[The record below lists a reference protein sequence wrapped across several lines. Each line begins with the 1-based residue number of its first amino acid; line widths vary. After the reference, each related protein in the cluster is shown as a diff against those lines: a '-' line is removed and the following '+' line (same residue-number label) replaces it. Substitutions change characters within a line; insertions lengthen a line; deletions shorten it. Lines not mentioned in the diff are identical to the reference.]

1 MLQKVKN
8 IFKKPMTLITILGI
22 ACVPALYNIS
32 FLTSMWD
39 PYGRLDQLPV
49 AVVNQDQSA
58 SFQDKTLTIGDDM
71 VDNMKESKS
80 LDFHFV
86 SEKNAE
92 KGLEEGDY
100 YMVITL
106 PKDLSEKASSLLT
119 NQPEPITISYQ
130 TSKGHS
136 FVASKMGESAMEKLK
151 TSVSET
157 ITETYTTAVFDSMG
171 EIQIGMVE
179 AADVSQQLTNGA
191 SQLESGSQTLSNGLT
206 TLTTSGQALVT
217 GANQLATG
225 VVSYT
230 DGVNQAATGS
240 QILSSGLT
248 TYTNGV
254 ASLASGAEQL
264 NANSSQLIAG
274 VGQLQSGASQVEQ
287 LVTGANQL
295 QAGLEQLAS
304 STSLS
309 AEQSSQ
315 IQALLTGLPQLQVAI
330 NQLNDSLSSIGGLAV
345 DNSTLSSLLT
355 EMGAQA
361 QGLLTAAQ
369 ADKTASIEA
378 LQTTATY
385 QNLPA
390 DQQAELVGALQNS
403 PSATATVAQTIL
415 DQLSQL
421 SQTLSS
427 LQSLSGMATQISQLQ
442 SAVGQINTAANQAL
456 PGATTAIE
464 NLSSGLNQVNTAL
477 NQQVLPGT
485 QTLTSGVSQLQMQLS
500 GGASQLMSGVTAY
513 TAGVAQLAA
522 GGAQLAAGG
531 VQLVANNSSVQS
543 GGGQLTSGLA
553 TLASNSS
560 QLVSGSGQLALGSQ
574 QLIAGADQLA
584 SGGKTL
590 TNSISSLRTGSETLT
605 NSLSSAS
612 QQLSVVSVEDKNAQ
626 AVSQPVT
633 LEHSDQ
639 DDVKT
644 NGVGMAPYM
653 VLMVA
658 ALSANVIFVKHIDN
672 RSYKNRWD
680 WAKGKLLLNG
690 IIASLA
696 AVILYGVL
704 RLIGIEP
711 AHPMATLGLILLA
724 SWTFM
729 ALVTALVGW
738 NNRFGSFASLII
750 LLLQLG
756 SSAGTYPN
764 ELSPRFFQV
773 IQPYLPMTYSVSGL
787 RQTISMVGN
796 SSHQVW
802 ILSLFLVGFMGLGL
816 LIYNQK
822 DE

>member
-1 MLQKVKN
+1 MSEKVKN
-8 IFKKPMTLITILGI
+8 FFTRPMTLITIIGI

-58 SFQDKTLTIGDDM
+58 TFQDKTLTIGDDM
-71 VDNMKESKS
+71 VDDMKESKS

-86 SEKNAE
+86 SEKDAE

-106 PKDLSEKASSLLT
+106 PEDLSEKASSLLT
-119 NQPEPITISYQ
+119 DQPEHLTISYQ

-136 FVASKMGESAMEKLK
+136 FVASKMSESAMEKLK
-151 TSVSET
+151 ESVSER
-157 ITETYTTAVFDSMG
+157 ITETYTSAVFDSMG
-171 EIQIGMVE
+171 EIQSGMVE
-179 AADVSQQLTNGA
+179 AADGSQQLTDGA
-191 SQLESGSQTLSNGLT
+191 SQLETGSQTLSSGLS
-206 TLTTSGQALVT
+206 TLSSSGQSLVT

-230 DGVNQAATGS
+230 DGVNQAASGS
-240 QILSSGLT
+240 QTLSSGLT

-254 ASLASGAEQL
+254 ASLASGAEQI

-315 IQALLTGLPQLQVAI
+315 IQALLTGLPQLQAAI
-330 NQLNDSLSSIGGLAV
+330 NQLNDRLSSIGGVAV
-345 DNSTLSSLLT
+345 NTTTLSSLLT

-369 ADKTASIEA
+369 ADKTASIAA
-378 LQTTATY
+378 LQATATY
-385 QNLPA
+385 QNLTA

-403 PSATATVAQTIL
+403 PSTTVAAAQTIL
-415 DQLSQL
+415 GQLSQL
-421 SQTLSS
+421 SQA
-427 LQSLSGMATQISQLQ
+427 LSGLRTQLGQLQ
-442 SAVGQINTAANQAL
+442 SAVGQINTAVNQAL

-464 NLSSGLNQVNTAL
+464 NLSSGLSQVNTAL

-485 QTLTSGVSQLQMQLS
+485 QALTSGVSQLQTQLS
-500 GGASQLMSGVTAY
+500 SGASQLMSGVTAY
-513 TAGVAQLAA
+513 TAGVAQLAE
-522 GGAQLAAGG
+522 GGA
-531 VQLVANNSSVQS
+531 QLVANNSSIQS
-543 GGGQLTSGLA
+543 GGSQLTSGLA
-553 TLASNSS
+553 TLAANSS
-560 QLVSGSGQLALGSQ
+560 QLVSGSGQLASGSQ

-584 SGGKTL
+584 SGGQTL
-590 TNSISSLRTGSETLT
+590 TSGISTLLVGSETLT

-612 QQLSVVSVEDKNAQ
+612 QQLSVISVEDKNAQ

-653 VLMVA
+653 VSVALMVA

-690 IIASLA
+690 AIASLA
-696 AVILYGVL
+696 ALILYGVL
-704 RLIGIEP
+704 LLIGVDP

-756 SSAGTYPN
+756 SSAGTYPI

-802 ILSLFLVGFMGLGL
+802 MLSLFLVGFMGLGL
-816 LIYNQK
+816 LIYNQNN
-822 DE
+822 E

>member
-8 IFKKPMTLITILGI
+8 IFKKPMTLITILGV

-71 VDNMKESKS
+71 VDNMKESQS

-86 SEKNAE
+86 SEKDAE

-106 PKDLSEKASSLLT
+106 PEDLSEKASSLLT
-119 NQPEPITISYQ
+119 NQPEPLTISYQ

-157 ITETYTTAVFDSMG
+157 ITKTYATAVFDSMR
-171 EIQIGMVE
+171 EIQTGMVE
-179 AADVSQQLTNGA
+179 AADGSQQLTNGA

-230 DGVNQAATGS
+230 DGVNQAAIGS
-240 QILSSGLT
+240 QTLSSGLT

-274 VGQLQSGASQVEQ
+274 VGQLQSGANQVEQ

-315 IQALLTGLPQLQVAI
+315 IQALLTGLPQLQAAI
-330 NQLNDSLSSIGGLAV
+330 SQLNDSLSSIGGLAV
-345 DNSTLSSLLT
+345 DTSTLSSLLT

-385 QNLPA
+385 QNLTA

-403 PSATATVAQTIL
+403 PSTTATAAQAIL
-415 DQLSQL
+415 GQLSQL
-421 SQTLSS
+421 SQALSS
-427 LQSLSGMATQISQLQ
+427 LQSLSGMATQMNQLQ

-456 PGATTAIE
+456 PGAATAIE

-485 QTLTSGVSQLQMQLS
+485 QTLTSGVSQLQRQLS
-500 GGASQLMSGVTAY
+500 SGASQLMSGVTAY
-513 TAGVAQLAA
+513 TAGVAQLAE
-522 GGAQLAAGG
+522 GGA
-531 VQLVANNSSVQS
+531 QLVANNSSIQS
-543 GGGQLTSGLA
+543 GGSQLTSGLA
-553 TLASNSS
+553 TLSSNSS
-560 QLVSGSGQLALGSQ
+560 QLVSGSGQLASGSQ

-584 SGGKTL
+584 SGGQTL
-590 TNSISSLRTGSETLT
+590 TSGISSLRTGSETLT

-612 QQLSVVSVEDKNAQ
+612 QQLSVISVEDKNAQ

-653 VLMVA
+653 VSVALMVA

-690 IIASLA
+690 TIASLA

-704 RLIGIEP
+704 RLIGIDP

-738 NNRFGSFASLII
+738 NNRFGSFASLIL

-756 SSAGTYPN
+756 SSAGTYPI

-802 ILSLFLVGFMGLGL
+802 MLSLFLVGFMGLGL
-816 LIYNQK
+816 MMYRPTE
-822 DE
+822 D

>member
-8 IFKKPMTLITILGI
+8 IFKKPMTLVTIIGI

-86 SEKNAE
+86 SEKDAE

-106 PKDLSEKASSLLT
+106 PEDLSEKASSLLT
-119 NQPEPITISYQ
+119 NQPEPLTISYQ

-157 ITETYTTAVFDSMG
+157 ITKTYTTAVFDSMR
-171 EIQIGMVE
+171 EIQTGMVE
-179 AADVSQQLTNGA
+179 AADGSQQLTDGA

-225 VVSYT
+225 LVSYT
-230 DGVNQAATGS
+230 DGVNQAAIGS
-240 QILSSGLT
+240 QTLSSGLT

-315 IQALLTGLPQLQVAI
+315 IQALLTGLPQLQAAI

-345 DNSTLSSLLT
+345 DTSTLSSLLT

-378 LQTTATY
+378 LQATVTY

-390 DQQAELVGALQNS
+390 DQQAELIGALQNS
-403 PSATATVAQTIL
+403 PSTTATVAQTIL
-415 DQLSQL
+415 GQLLQLSQA
-421 SQTLSS
+421 LSS

-442 SAVGQINTAANQAL
+442 SAVVQINTAANQAL

-477 NQQVLPGT
+477 NQQILPGT
-485 QTLTSGVSQLQMQLS
+485 QTLTSGVSQLQTQLS
-500 GGASQLMSGVTAY
+500 NGASQLMSGVTAY
-513 TAGVAQLAA
+513 TAGVAQLAE
-522 GGAQLAAGG
+522 GGA
-531 VQLVANNSSVQS
+531 QLVANNSSIQS
-543 GGGQLTSGLA
+543 GGDQLTSGLA
-553 TLASNSS
+553 TLAANSS
-560 QLVSGSGQLALGSQ
+560 QLVSGSGQLASGSQ
-574 QLIAGADQLA
+574 QLISGAEQLA

-590 TNSISSLRTGSETLT
+590 TSGISSLRTGSETLT

-612 QQLSVVSVEDKNAQ
+612 QQLSVVSVEDKNAK

-653 VLMVA
+653 VSVALMVA

-690 IIASLA
+690 TIASLA
-696 AVILYGVL
+696 ALILYGVL
-704 RLIGIEP
+704 RLIGIDP

-756 SSAGTYPN
+756 SSAGTYPI

-816 LIYNQK
+816 MMYRPTE
-822 DE
+822 D

>member
-1 MLQKVKN
+1 MSEKVKN
-8 IFKKPMTLITILGI
+8 FFTRPMTLITIIGI
-22 ACVPALYNIS
+22 ACVPALYNVS

-58 SFQDKTLTIGDDM
+58 TFQDKTLTIGDDM

-86 SEKNAE
+86 SEKDAE
-92 KGLEEGDY
+92 SGLEEGDY

-106 PKDLSEKASSLLT
+106 PEDLSEKASSLLT
-119 NQPEPITISYQ
+119 DQPEHLTISYQ

-151 TSVSET
+151 ASVSET
-157 ITETYTTAVFDSMG
+157 ITETYTSAVFDSMG
-171 EIQIGMVE
+171 EIQSGMVE
-179 AADVSQQLTNGA
+179 AADGSQQLTDGA
-191 SQLESGSQTLSNGLT
+191 SQLETGSQTLSSGLS
-206 TLTTSGQALVT
+206 TLSSSGQSLVT

-230 DGVNQAATGS
+230 DGVNQAASGS
-240 QILSSGLT
+240 QTLSSGLT

-274 VGQLQSGASQVEQ
+274 VEQLQSGAGQVEQ

-330 NQLNDSLSSIGGLAV
+330 NQLNDSLSSIGGVAV
-345 DNSTLSSLLT
+345 NTTTLSSLLT

-369 ADKTASIEA
+369 ADKTASIAA
-378 LQTTATY
+378 LQATATY
-385 QNLPA
+385 QSLTA

-403 PSATATVAQTIL
+403 PSTTVAAAQTIL
-415 DQLSQL
+415 GQLSQL
-421 SQTLSS
+421 SQALSS
-427 LQSLSGMATQISQLQ
+427 LGTQLGQLQ

-456 PGATTAIE
+456 PGATTAIK
-464 NLSSGLNQVNTAL
+464 NLSSGLSQVNTAL

-485 QTLTSGVSQLQMQLS
+485 QALTSGVSQLQTQLS
-500 GGASQLMSGVTAY
+500 SGASQLMLGVTAY
-513 TAGVAQLAA
+513 TAGVAQLAE
-522 GGAQLAAGG
+522 GGA
-531 VQLVANNSSVQS
+531 QLVANNSSIQS
-543 GGGQLTSGLA
+543 GGSQLTSGLA
-553 TLASNSS
+553 TLAANSS
-560 QLVSGSGQLALGSQ
+560 QLVSGSGQLASGSQ

-584 SGGKTL
+584 SGGQTL
-590 TNSISSLRTGSETLT
+590 TSGISTLLVGSETLT

-612 QQLSVVSVEDKNAQ
+612 QQLSVISVEDKNAQ

-653 VLMVA
+653 VSVALMVA
-658 ALSANVIFVKHIDN
+658 ALSTNVIFVKHIDN

-690 IIASLA
+690 AIASLA
-696 AVILYGVL
+696 ALILYGVL
-704 RLIGIEP
+704 LLIGVDP

-756 SSAGTYPN
+756 SSAGTYPI

-802 ILSLFLVGFMGLGL
+802 MLSLFLVGFMGMGL
-816 LIYNQK
+816 LIYNQNN
-822 DE
+822 E

>member
-1 MLQKVKN
+1 MSEKVKN
-8 IFKKPMTLITILGI
+8 FFTRPMTLITIIGI
-22 ACVPALYNIS
+22 ACVPALYNVS

-58 SFQDKTLTIGDDM
+58 TFQDKTLTIGDDM

-86 SEKNAE
+86 SEKDAE
-92 KGLEEGDY
+92 RGLEEGDY

-106 PKDLSEKASSLLT
+106 PEDLSEKASSLLT
-119 NQPEPITISYQ
+119 DQPEHLTISYQ

-151 TSVSET
+151 ASVSET
-157 ITETYTTAVFDSMG
+157 ITETYTSAVFDSMG
-171 EIQIGMVE
+171 EIQSGMVE
-179 AADVSQQLTNGA
+179 AADGSQQLTDGA
-191 SQLESGSQTLSNGLT
+191 SQLETGSQTLSSGLS
-206 TLTTSGQALVT
+206 TLSSSGQSLVT

-230 DGVNQAATGS
+230 DGVNQAASGS
-240 QILSSGLT
+240 QTLSSGLT

-254 ASLASGAEQL
+254 ASLASGAEQI

-315 IQALLTGLPQLQVAI
+315 IQALLTGLPQLQAAI
-330 NQLNDSLSSIGGLAV
+330 NQLNDSLSSIGGVAV
-345 DNSTLSSLLT
+345 DTTTLSSLLM

-369 ADKTASIEA
+369 ADKTASIAA
-378 LQTTATY
+378 LQATATY
-385 QNLPA
+385 QNLTA

-403 PSATATVAQTIL
+403 PSTTVAAAQTIL
-415 DQLSQL
+415 GQLSQL
-421 SQTLSS
+421 SQALSS
-427 LQSLSGMATQISQLQ
+427 LGTQLGQLQ

-456 PGATTAIE
+456 PGATTAIK
-464 NLSSGLNQVNTAL
+464 NLSSGLSQVNTAL

-485 QTLTSGVSQLQMQLS
+485 QALTSGVSQLQTQLS
-500 GGASQLMSGVTAY
+500 SGASQLMSGVTAY
-513 TAGVAQLAA
+513 TAGVAQLAE
-522 GGAQLAAGG
+522 GGA
-531 VQLVANNSSVQS
+531 QLVANNSSIQS
-543 GGGQLTSGLA
+543 GGSQLTSGLA
-553 TLASNSS
+553 TLAANSS
-560 QLVSGSGQLALGSQ
+560 QLVSGSGQLASGSQ

-584 SGGKTL
+584 SGGQTL
-590 TNSISSLRTGSETLT
+590 TSGISTLLVGSETLT

-612 QQLSVVSVEDKNAQ
+612 QQLSVISVEDKNAQ

-653 VLMVA
+653 VSVALMVA

-690 IIASLA
+690 TIASLA
-696 AVILYGVL
+696 ALILYGVL
-704 RLIGIEP
+704 RLIGIDP

-756 SSAGTYPN
+756 SSAGTYPI

-802 ILSLFLVGFMGLGL
+802 MLSLFLVGFMGLGL

>member
-1 MLQKVKN
+1 MSEKVKN
-8 IFKKPMTLITILGI
+8 FFSRPMTLITIIGI

-58 SFQDKTLTIGDDM
+58 TFQDKTLTIGDDM

-86 SEKNAE
+86 SEKDAE

-106 PKDLSEKASSLLT
+106 PEDLSEKASSLLT
-119 NQPEPITISYQ
+119 DQPEHLTISYQ

-136 FVASKMGESAMEKLK
+136 FVASKMSESAMEKLK
-151 TSVSET
+151 ASVSET
-157 ITETYTTAVFDSMG
+157 ITETYTSAVFDSMG
-171 EIQIGMVE
+171 EIQSGMVE
-179 AADVSQQLTNGA
+179 AADGSQQLTDGA
-191 SQLESGSQTLSNGLT
+191 SQLETGSQTLSSGLS
-206 TLTTSGQALVT
+206 TLSSSGQSLVT

-230 DGVNQAATGS
+230 DGVNQAASGS
-240 QILSSGLT
+240 QTLSSGLT

-254 ASLASGAEQL
+254 ASLASGAEQI

-274 VGQLQSGASQVEQ
+274 VGQLQSGATQVEQ

-315 IQALLTGLPQLQVAI
+315 IQALLTGLPQLQAAI
-330 NQLNDSLSSIGGLAV
+330 NQLNDSLSSIGGVAV
-345 DNSTLSSLLT
+345 DTTTLSSLLM
-355 EMGAQA
+355 EMRAQA

-369 ADKTASIEA
+369 ADKTASIAA
-378 LQTTATY
+378 LQATATY
-385 QNLPA
+385 QNLTA

-403 PSATATVAQTIL
+403 PSTTVAAAQTIL
-415 DQLSQL
+415 GQLSQL
-421 SQTLSS
+421 SQALSS
-427 LQSLSGMATQISQLQ
+427 LGTQLGQLQ
-442 SAVGQINTAANQAL
+442 SAVGKINTAANQAL

-464 NLSSGLNQVNTAL
+464 NLSSGLSQVNTAL

-485 QTLTSGVSQLQMQLS
+485 QALTTGVSQLQTQLS
-500 GGASQLMSGVTAY
+500 SGASQLMSGVTAY
-513 TAGVAQLAA
+513 TAGVAQLAE
-522 GGAQLAAGG
+522 GGA
-531 VQLVANNSSVQS
+531 QLVANNSSIQS
-543 GGGQLTSGLA
+543 GGSQLTSGLA
-553 TLASNSS
+553 TLAANSS
-560 QLVSGSGQLALGSQ
+560 QLVSGSGQLASGSQ

-584 SGGKTL
+584 SGGQTL
-590 TNSISSLRTGSETLT
+590 TSGISTLLVGSETLT

-612 QQLSVVSVEDKNAQ
+612 QQLSVISVEEKNAQ

-653 VLMVA
+653 VSVALMVA

-690 IIASLA
+690 AIASLA
-696 AVILYGVL
+696 ALILYGVL
-704 RLIGIEP
+704 LLIGVDP

-738 NNRFGSFASLII
+738 NNRFGSFASLIL

-756 SSAGTYPN
+756 SSAGTYPI
-764 ELSPRFFQV
+764 ELSPQFFKV

-802 ILSLFLVGFMGLGL
+802 MLSLFLAGFMGLGL
-816 LIYNQK
+816 LIYNQNN
-822 DE
+822 E

>member
-8 IFKKPMTLITILGI
+8 IFKKPMTLVTIIGV

-86 SEKNAE
+86 SEKDAE
-92 KGLEEGDY
+92 KGLEEGNY

-106 PKDLSEKASSLLT
+106 PEDLSEKASSLLT
-119 NQPEPITISYQ
+119 NQPEPLTISYQ

-157 ITETYTTAVFDSMG
+157 ITKTYTTAVFDSMR
-171 EIQIGMVE
+171 EIQNGMVE
-179 AADVSQQLTNGA
+179 AADGSQQLTNGA

-230 DGVNQAATGS
+230 DGVNQAAIGS
-240 QILSSGLT
+240 QTLSSGLT

-315 IQALLTGLPQLQVAI
+315 IQALLTGLPQLQAAI
-330 NQLNDSLSSIGGLAV
+330 NQLNASLSSIGGLAV
-345 DNSTLSSLLT
+345 DTSSLSNLLT

-378 LQTTATY
+378 LQATATY
-385 QNLPA
+385 QNLTA
-390 DQQAELVGALQNS
+390 DQKAELVGALQNS
-403 PSATATVAQTIL
+403 PSTTVTAAQTIL
-415 DQLSQL
+415 GQLSQL
-421 SQTLSS
+421 SQALSS
-427 LQSLSGMATQISQLQ
+427 LQSLSGMATQMSQLQ

-464 NLSSGLNQVNTAL
+464 NLSSGLSQVNTAL

-485 QTLTSGVSQLQMQLS
+485 QALTSGVSQLQTQLS
-500 GGASQLMSGVTAY
+500 NGANQLMSGVTAY
-513 TAGVAQLAA
+513 TAGVAQLAE
-522 GGAQLAAGG
+522 GGA
-531 VQLVANNSSVQS
+531 QLVANNSSIQS

-553 TLASNSS
+553 TLASNSN
-560 QLVSGSGQLALGSQ
+560 QLVSGSGQLASGSQ
-574 QLIAGADQLA
+574 QLVAGADQLA
-584 SGGKTL
+584 NGGQTL
-590 TNSISSLRTGSETLT
+590 TSGISSLRTGSETLT

-653 VLMVA
+653 VSVALMVA

-672 RSYKNRWD
+672 RSYKKRWD

-690 IIASLA
+690 VIASLA

-704 RLIGIEP
+704 RLIGINP

-738 NNRFGSFASLII
+738 NNRFGSFASLIL

-756 SSAGTYPN
+756 SSAGTYPI

-816 LIYNQK
+816 LIYNQNN
-822 DE
+822 E

>member
-1 MLQKVKN
+1 MSEKVKN
-8 IFKKPMTLITILGI
+8 FFTRPMTLITIIGI

-58 SFQDKTLTIGDDM
+58 TFQDKTLTIGDDM

-86 SEKNAE
+86 SEKDAE

-106 PKDLSEKASSLLT
+106 PEDLSEKASSLLT
-119 NQPEPITISYQ
+119 DQPEHLTISYQ

-136 FVASKMGESAMEKLK
+136 FVASKMSESAMEKLK
-151 TSVSET
+151 ASVSER
-157 ITETYTTAVFDSMG
+157 ITETYTSAVFDSMG
-171 EIQIGMVE
+171 EIQSGMVE
-179 AADVSQQLTNGA
+179 AADGSQQLTDGV
-191 SQLESGSQTLSNGLT
+191 SQLETGSQTLSSGLS
-206 TLTTSGQALVT
+206 TLSSSGKSLVT

-230 DGVNQAATGS
+230 DGVNQAASGS
-240 QILSSGLT
+240 QTLSSGLT

-254 ASLASGAEQL
+254 ASLASGAEQI

-315 IQALLTGLPQLQVAI
+315 IHALLTGLPQLQAAI
-330 NQLNDSLSSIGGLAV
+330 NQLNDRLSSIGGVAV
-345 DNSTLSSLLT
+345 DTSTFTLSSLMT

-378 LQTTATY
+378 LQATATY
-385 QNLPA
+385 QNLTA

-403 PSATATVAQTIL
+403 PSTTVAAAQTIL
-415 DQLSQL
+415 GQLSQL

-427 LQSLSGMATQISQLQ
+427 LQSLSGLGTQLGQLQ
-442 SAVGQINTAANQAL
+442 SDVGQINTAANQAL

-464 NLSSGLNQVNTAL
+464 NLSRVNTAL
-477 NQQVLPGT
+477 NQQVLPRT
-485 QTLTSGVSQLQMQLS
+485 QALTSGVSQLQTQLS
-500 GGASQLMSGVTAY
+500 SGASQLMSGVTAY
-513 TAGVAQLAA
+513 TAGVAQLAE
-522 GGAQLAAGG
+522 GGA
-531 VQLVANNSSVQS
+531 QLVANNSSIQS
-543 GGGQLTSGLA
+543 GGSQLTSGLA
-553 TLASNSS
+553 TLAANSS
-560 QLVSGSGQLALGSQ
+560 QLVSGSGQLASGSQ

-584 SGGKTL
+584 SGGQTL
-590 TNSISSLRTGSETLT
+590 TSGISTLLVGSETLT

-612 QQLSVVSVEDKNAQ
+612 QQLSVISVEDENAQ

-653 VLMVA
+653 VSVALMVA

-690 IIASLA
+690 AIASLA
-696 AVILYGVL
+696 ALILYGVL
-704 RLIGIEP
+704 LLIGVDP

-738 NNRFGSFASLII
+738 NNRFGSFASLIL

-756 SSAGTYPN
+756 SSAGTYPI
-764 ELSPRFFQV
+764 ELSPQFFKV

-802 ILSLFLVGFMGLGL
+802 MLSLFLAGFMGLGL
-816 LIYNQK
+816 LIYNQNN
-822 DE
+822 E

>member
-8 IFKKPMTLITILGI
+8 IFKKPMTLVTIIGI

-86 SEKNAE
+86 SEKDAE

-106 PKDLSEKASSLLT
+106 PEDLSEKASSLLT
-119 NQPEPITISYQ
+119 NQPEPLTISYQ

-157 ITETYTTAVFDSMG
+157 ITKTYTTAVFDSMR

-179 AADVSQQLTNGA
+179 AADGSQQLTNGA
-191 SQLESGSQTLSNGLT
+191 SQLETGSQTLSSGLS
-206 TLTTSGQALVT
+206 TLSSSGQSLVT

-225 VVSYT
+225 LVSYT

-240 QILSSGLT
+240 QTLSSGLT

-309 AEQSSQ
+309 SEQSSQ
-315 IQALLTGLPQLQVAI
+315 IQALLTGLPQLQAAI

-345 DNSTLSSLLT
+345 DTSTLSSLLT

-378 LQTTATY
+378 LQATATY
-385 QNLPA
+385 QNLTA

-403 PSATATVAQTIL
+403 PSTTMTAAQTIL
-415 DQLSQL
+415 GQLSQL
-421 SQTLSS
+421 SQALSG
-427 LQSLSGMATQISQLQ
+427 LQSLSGMAAQMSQLQ

-464 NLSSGLNQVNTAL
+464 NLSSGLSQVNIAL

-485 QTLTSGVSQLQMQLS
+485 QALTSGVSQLQTQLS
-500 GGASQLMSGVTAY
+500 SGASQLMSGVTAY
-513 TAGVAQLAA
+513 TAGVAQLAE
-522 GGAQLAAGG
+522 GGA
-531 VQLVANNSSVQS
+531 QLVANNSSIQS
-543 GGGQLTSGLA
+543 GGSQLTSGLA
-553 TLASNSS
+553 ILASNSS
-560 QLVSGSGQLALGSQ
+560 QLVSGSGQLASGSQ

-584 SGGKTL
+584 SGGQTL
-590 TNSISSLRTGSETLT
+590 TSGISSLRTGSETLT

-612 QQLSVVSVEDKNAQ
+612 QQLSVISVEDKNAQ

-653 VLMVA
+653 VSVALMVA

-690 IIASLA
+690 TIASLA

-704 RLIGIEP
+704 LLIGVEP

-738 NNRFGSFASLII
+738 NNRFGSFASLIL

-756 SSAGTYPN
+756 SSAGTYPI
-764 ELSPRFFQV
+764 ELSPRFFQI

-802 ILSLFLVGFMGLGL
+802 MLSLFLVGFMGLGL
-816 LIYNQK
+816 MMYRPTE
-822 DE
+822 D

>member
-8 IFKKPMTLITILGI
+8 IFKKPMTLVTIIGI

-49 AVVNQDQSA
+49 AVINQDQSA

-86 SEKNAE
+86 SEKDAE

-106 PKDLSEKASSLLT
+106 PEDLSEKASSLLT

-157 ITETYTTAVFDSMG
+157 ITKTYTTAVFDSMR
-171 EIQIGMVE
+171 EIQTGMVE
-179 AADVSQQLTNGA
+179 AADGSQQLTNGA

-230 DGVNQAATGS
+230 DGVNQAAIGS
-240 QILSSGLT
+240 QTLSSGLT

-254 ASLASGAEQL
+254 TSLASGAEQL

-274 VGQLQSGASQVEQ
+274 VGQLQTGASQVEQ

-315 IQALLTGLPQLQVAI
+315 IQALLTGLPQLQAAI
-330 NQLNDSLSSIGGLAV
+330 SQLNDSLSSIGGVAV
-345 DNSTLSSLLT
+345 DTSTLSSLLT

-369 ADKTASIEA
+369 ADKTASIAA
-378 LQTTATY
+378 LQATATY
-385 QNLPA
+385 QNLTA
-390 DQQAELVGALQNS
+390 AQQAELVGALQNS
-403 PSATATVAQTIL
+403 PSTTATAAQTIL
-415 DQLSQL
+415 GQLSQL
-421 SQTLSS
+421 SQALSS
-427 LQSLSGMATQISQLQ
+427 LQSLSGMATQMSQLQ

-464 NLSSGLNQVNTAL
+464 NLSSGLSQVNTAL

-485 QTLTSGVSQLQMQLS
+485 QALTSGVSQLQTQLS
-500 GGASQLMSGVTAY
+500 SGASQLMSGVTAY
-513 TAGVAQLAA
+513 TAGVAQLAT
-522 GGAQLAAGG
+522 GGA
-531 VQLVANNSSVQS
+531 QLVANNSSIQS

-560 QLVSGSGQLALGSQ
+560 QLVSGSGQLASGSQ

-584 SGGKTL
+584 SGGQTL
-590 TNSISSLRTGSETLT
+590 TSGISSLRTGSETLT
-605 NSLSSAS
+605 NSLRSAS
-612 QQLSVVSVEDKNAQ
+612 QQLSVISVEDKNAQ

-653 VLMVA
+653 VSVALMVA

-696 AVILYGVL
+696 ALILYGVL
-704 RLIGIEP
+704 RLIGIDP

-738 NNRFGSFASLII
+738 NNRFGSFASLIL

-756 SSAGTYPN
+756 SSAGTYPI

-802 ILSLFLVGFMGLGL
+802 MLSLFLVGFMGLGL

>member
-1 MLQKVKN
+1 MSEKVKN
-8 IFKKPMTLITILGI
+8 FFTRPMTLITIIGI

-58 SFQDKTLTIGDDM
+58 TFQDKTLTIGDDM
-71 VDNMKESKS
+71 VDDMKESKS

-86 SEKNAE
+86 SEKDAE

-106 PKDLSEKASSLLT
+106 PEDLSEKASSLLT
-119 NQPEPITISYQ
+119 DQPEHLTISYQ

-136 FVASKMGESAMEKLK
+136 FVASKMSESAMEKLK
-151 TSVSET
+151 ESVSER
-157 ITETYTTAVFDSMG
+157 ITETYTSAVFDSMG
-171 EIQIGMVE
+171 EIQSGMVE
-179 AADVSQQLTNGA
+179 AADGSQQLTDGA
-191 SQLESGSQTLSNGLT
+191 SQLETGSQTLSSGLS
-206 TLTTSGQALVT
+206 TLSSSGQSLVT

-230 DGVNQAATGS
+230 DGVNQAASGS
-240 QILSSGLT
+240 QTLSSGLT

-254 ASLASGAEQL
+254 ASLASGAEQI

-315 IQALLTGLPQLQVAI
+315 IQALLTGLPQLQAAI
-330 NQLNDSLSSIGGLAV
+330 NQLNDRLSSIGGVPV
-345 DNSTLSSLLT
+345 DTSTLSSLMT

-378 LQTTATY
+378 LQATATY
-385 QNLPA
+385 KNLTA

-403 PSATATVAQTIL
+403 PSTTVAVAQTIL
-415 DQLSQL
+415 GQLSQL
-421 SQTLSS
+421 SQALSS
-427 LQSLSGMATQISQLQ
+427 LQSLSGLGTQLGQLQ

-464 NLSSGLNQVNTAL
+464 NLSSVNTAL
-477 NQQVLPGT
+477 NQQVLPRT
-485 QTLTSGVSQLQMQLS
+485 QALTTGVSHLQTQLS
-500 GGASQLMSGVTAY
+500 SGASQLMSGVTAY
-513 TAGVAQLAA
+513 TAGVAQLAE
-522 GGAQLAAGG
+522 GGA
-531 VQLVANNSSVQS
+531 QLVANNSSIQS
-543 GGGQLTSGLA
+543 GGSQLTSGLA
-553 TLASNSS
+553 TLAANSS
-560 QLVSGSGQLALGSQ
+560 QLVSGSGQLASGSQ

-584 SGGKTL
+584 SGGQTL
-590 TNSISSLRTGSETLT
+590 TSGISTLLVGSETLT

-612 QQLSVVSVEDKNAQ
+612 QQLSVISVEDKNAQ

-653 VLMVA
+653 VSVALMVA

-690 IIASLA
+690 AIASLA
-696 AVILYGVL
+696 ALILYGVL
-704 RLIGIEP
+704 LLIGVDP

-738 NNRFGSFASLII
+738 NNRFGSFASLIL

-756 SSAGTYPN
+756 SSAGTYPI
-764 ELSPRFFQV
+764 ELSPQFFKV

-802 ILSLFLVGFMGLGL
+802 MLSLFLAGFMGLGL
-816 LIYNQK
+816 LIYNQNN
-822 DE
+822 E

>member
-1 MLQKVKN
+1 MSEKVKN
-8 IFKKPMTLITILGI
+8 FFTRPMTLITIIGI
-22 ACVPALYNIS
+22 ACVPALYNVS

-58 SFQDKTLTIGDDM
+58 TFQDKTLTIGDDM

-86 SEKNAE
+86 SEKDAE
-92 KGLEEGDY
+92 RGLEEGDY

-106 PKDLSEKASSLLT
+106 PEDLSEKASSLLT
-119 NQPEPITISYQ
+119 DQPEHLTISYQ

-136 FVASKMGESAMEKLK
+136 FVASKMSESAMEKLK
-151 TSVSET
+151 ASVSET
-157 ITETYTTAVFDSMG
+157 ITETYTSAVFDSMG
-171 EIQIGMVE
+171 EIQSGMVE
-179 AADVSQQLTNGA
+179 AADGSQQLTDGA
-191 SQLESGSQTLSNGLT
+191 SQLETGSQTLSSGLS
-206 TLTTSGQALVT
+206 TLSSSGQSLVT

-230 DGVNQAATGS
+230 DGVNQAASGS
-240 QILSSGLT
+240 QTLSSGLT

-315 IQALLTGLPQLQVAI
+315 IHALLTGLPQLQAAI
-330 NQLNDSLSSIGGLAV
+330 NQLNDRLSSIGGVAV
-345 DNSTLSSLLT
+345 DTSTFTLSSLMT

-378 LQTTATY
+378 LQATATY
-385 QNLPA
+385 KNLTA

-403 PSATATVAQTIL
+403 PSTTVAAAQTIL
-415 DQLSQL
+415 GQLSQL

-427 LQSLSGMATQISQLQ
+427 LQSLSGLGTQLGQLQ
-442 SAVGQINTAANQAL
+442 SDVGQINTAANQAL

-464 NLSSGLNQVNTAL
+464 NLSRVNTAL
-477 NQQVLPGT
+477 NQQVLPRT
-485 QTLTSGVSQLQMQLS
+485 QALTSGVSQLQTQLS
-500 GGASQLMSGVTAY
+500 SGASQLMSGVTAY
-513 TAGVAQLAA
+513 TAGVAQLAE
-522 GGAQLAAGG
+522 GGA
-531 VQLVANNSSVQS
+531 QLVANNSSIQS
-543 GGGQLTSGLA
+543 GGSQLTSGLA
-553 TLASNSS
+553 TLAANSS
-560 QLVSGSGQLALGSQ
+560 QLVSGSGQLASGSQ

-584 SGGKTL
+584 SGGQTL
-590 TNSISSLRTGSETLT
+590 TSGISTLLVGSETLT

-612 QQLSVVSVEDKNAQ
+612 QQLSVISVEDKNAQ

-653 VLMVA
+653 VSVALMVA

-690 IIASLA
+690 AIASLA
-696 AVILYGVL
+696 ALILYGVL
-704 RLIGIEP
+704 LLIGVDP

-738 NNRFGSFASLII
+738 NNRFGSFASLIL

-756 SSAGTYPN
+756 SSAGTYPI
-764 ELSPRFFQV
+764 ELSPQFFKV

-802 ILSLFLVGFMGLGL
+802 MLSLFLAGFMGLGL
-816 LIYNQK
+816 LIYNQNN
-822 DE
+822 E

>member
-1 MLQKVKN
+1 MSEKVKN
-8 IFKKPMTLITILGI
+8 FFKKPMTLITILGVS
-22 ACVPALYNIS
+22 CVPALYNIS

-86 SEKNAE
+86 SETDAE

-106 PKDLSEKASSLLT
+106 PEDLSEKASSLLT
-119 NQPEPITISYQ
+119 DQPEPLTISYQ

-151 TSVSET
+151 ESVSET

-171 EIQIGMVE
+171 EIQNGMIE
-179 AADVSQQLTNGA
+179 AADGSQKLTNGA

-206 TLTTSGQALVT
+206 TLTTSGQSLVT

-225 VVSYT
+225 LVSYT
-230 DGVNQAATGS
+230 DGVNQAASGS
-240 QILSSGLT
+240 QTLSSGLT

-295 QAGLEQLAS
+295 EAGLKQLAS

-315 IQALLTGLPQLQVAI
+315 IQALLTGLPQLQAAI
-330 NQLNDSLSSIGGLAV
+330 SQLNDSLSSIGGLAV
-345 DNSTLSSLLT
+345 DTSTLSSLLT

-369 ADKTASIEA
+369 ADKTASIAA
-378 LQTTATY
+378 LQATATY
-385 QNLPA
+385 QNLTA
-390 DQQAELVGALQNS
+390 AQQAELVGALQNS
-403 PSATATVAQTIL
+403 PSTTATAAQTIL
-415 DQLSQL
+415 GQLSQL
-421 SQTLSS
+421 GQALSS
-427 LQSLSGMATQISQLQ
+427 LQSLSGMATQMSQLQ
-442 SAVGQINTAANQAL
+442 LAVGQINTAANQAL

-464 NLSSGLNQVNTAL
+464 NLSSGLIQVNTAL

-485 QTLTSGVSQLQMQLS
+485 QALTSGVSQLQTQLS
-500 GGASQLMSGVTAY
+500 NGASQLMSGVTAY
-513 TAGVAQLAA
+513 TAGVAQLAT
-522 GGAQLAAGG
+522 GGA
-531 VQLVANNSSVQS
+531 QLVANNSSIQS
-543 GGGQLTSGLA
+543 GGDQLTSGLA
-553 TLASNSS
+553 TLAANSS
-560 QLVSGSGQLALGSQ
+560 QLVSGSGQLASGSQ

-584 SGGKTL
+584 SGGQTL
-590 TNSISSLRTGSETLT
+590 TSGISSLRTGSETLT

-612 QQLSVVSVEDKNAQ
+612 QQLSVISVEDKNAQ

-653 VLMVA
+653 VSVALMVA

-690 IIASLA
+690 TIASLA
-696 AVILYGVL
+696 ALILYGVL
-704 RLIGIEP
+704 RLIGIDP

-756 SSAGTYPN
+756 SSAGTYPI

-802 ILSLFLVGFMGLGL
+802 MLSLFLVGFMGLGL

>member
-1 MLQKVKN
+1 MSEKVKN
-8 IFKKPMTLITILGI
+8 FFKKPMTLITILGVS
-22 ACVPALYNIS
+22 CVPALYNIS

-86 SEKNAE
+86 SETDAE

-106 PKDLSEKASSLLT
+106 PEDLSEKASSLLT
-119 NQPEPITISYQ
+119 DQPEPLTISYQ

-151 TSVSET
+151 ESVSET

-171 EIQIGMVE
+171 EIQNGMIE
-179 AADVSQQLTNGA
+179 AADGSQKLTNGA

-206 TLTTSGQALVT
+206 TLTTSGQSLVT

-225 VVSYT
+225 LVSYT
-230 DGVNQAATGS
+230 DGVNQAASGS
-240 QILSSGLT
+240 QTLSSGLT

-295 QAGLEQLAS
+295 QAGLKQLAS

-315 IQALLTGLPQLQVAI
+315 IQALLTGLPQLQAAI
-330 NQLNDSLSSIGGLAV
+330 SQLNDSLSSIGGLAV
-345 DNSTLSSLLT
+345 DTSTLSSLLT

-369 ADKTASIEA
+369 ADKTASIAA
-378 LQTTATY
+378 LQATATY
-385 QNLPA
+385 QNLTA

-403 PSATATVAQTIL
+403 PSTTATAAQTIL
-415 DQLSQL
+415 GQLSQL
-421 SQTLSS
+421 SQALSS
-427 LQSLSGMATQISQLQ
+427 LQSLSGMATQMSQLQ
-442 SAVGQINTAANQAL
+442 SAVGQINMAANQAL

-464 NLSSGLNQVNTAL
+464 NLSSGLSQVNTAL
-477 NQQVLPGT
+477 NQQILPGT
-485 QTLTSGVSQLQMQLS
+485 QALTSGVSQLQTQLS
-500 GGASQLMSGVTAY
+500 SGASQLMSGVTAY
-513 TAGVAQLAA
+513 TAGVAQLAT
-522 GGAQLAAGG
+522 GGA
-531 VQLVANNSSVQS
+531 QLVANNSSIQS

-560 QLVSGSGQLALGSQ
+560 QLVSGSGQLASGSQ

-584 SGGKTL
+584 SGGQTL
-590 TNSISSLRTGSETLT
+590 TSGISSLRTGSETLT

-612 QQLSVVSVEDKNAQ
+612 QQLSVISVEDKNAQ

-653 VLMVA
+653 VSVALMVA

-690 IIASLA
+690 TIASLA
-696 AVILYGVL
+696 ALILYGVL
-704 RLIGIEP
+704 RLIGIDP

-756 SSAGTYPN
+756 SSAGTYPI

-796 SSHQVW
+796 SSHQIW
-802 ILSLFLVGFMGLGL
+802 MLSLFLVGFMGFGL

>member
-8 IFKKPMTLITILGI
+8 IFKKPMTLITVLGI

-86 SEKNAE
+86 SEKDAE

-106 PKDLSEKASSLLT
+106 PEDLSEKASSLLT
-119 NQPEPITISYQ
+119 NQPEPLTISYQ

-157 ITETYTTAVFDSMG
+157 ITKTYATAVFDSMR

-179 AADVSQQLTNGA
+179 AADGSQQLTDGA

-206 TLTTSGQALVT
+206 TLTTSGQVLVT

-225 VVSYT
+225 LVSYT

-240 QILSSGLT
+240 QTLSSGLT

-254 ASLASGAEQL
+254 ANLASGAEQL
-264 NANSSQLIAG
+264 NVNSSQLIAG
-274 VGQLQSGASQVEQ
+274 VGQLQTGASQVEQ
-287 LVTGANQL
+287 LVIGANQL
-295 QAGLEQLAS
+295 QVGLEQLAS
-304 STSLS
+304 STRLS

-315 IQALLTGLPQLQVAI
+315 IQALLTGLPQLQAAI
-330 NQLNDSLSSIGGLAV
+330 NQLNESLSSIGGLAV
-345 DNSTLSSLLT
+345 DTSTLSSLLT

-378 LQTTATY
+378 LQATATY
-385 QNLPA
+385 QNLTA

-403 PSATATVAQTIL
+403 PFTTVAAAQTIL
-415 DQLSQL
+415 GQLSQL
-421 SQTLSS
+421 SQALSS
-427 LQSLSGMATQISQLQ
+427 LQSLSGMAAQMSQLQ

-464 NLSSGLNQVNTAL
+464 NLSSGLSQVNTAL

-485 QTLTSGVSQLQMQLS
+485 QALTSGVSQLQTQLS
-500 GGASQLMSGVTAY
+500 SGASQLMSGVTAY
-513 TAGVAQLAA
+513 TAGVAQLAE
-522 GGAQLAAGG
+522 GGA
-531 VQLVANNSSVQS
+531 QLVANNSSIQS
-543 GGGQLTSGLA
+543 GGSQLTSGLA

-560 QLVSGSGQLALGSQ
+560 QLVSGSGQLASGSQ

-584 SGGKTL
+584 SGGQTL
-590 TNSISSLRTGSETLT
+590 TSGISSLRTGSETLT

-612 QQLSVVSVEDKNAQ
+612 QQLSVISVEDKNAQ

-653 VLMVA
+653 VSVALMVA
-658 ALSANVIFVKHIDN
+658 ALSANVIFVKHLDN

-690 IIASLA
+690 TIASLA
-696 AVILYGVL
+696 ALILYGVL
-704 RLIGIEP
+704 RLIGIDP

-738 NNRFGSFASLII
+738 NNRFGSFASLIL

-756 SSAGTYPN
+756 SSAGTYPI

-802 ILSLFLVGFMGLGL
+802 MLSLFLVGFMGLGL
-816 LIYNQK
+816 MMYRPTE
-822 DE
+822 D

>member
-8 IFKKPMTLITILGI
+8 IFKKPMTLVTILGI

-49 AVVNQDQSA
+49 AVINQDQSA

-106 PKDLSEKASSLLT
+106 PEDLSEKATSLLT

-157 ITETYTTAVFDSMG
+157 ITKTYTTAVFDSMR
-171 EIQIGMVE
+171 EIQNGMVE
-179 AADVSQQLTNGA
+179 AADGSQQLTNGA
-191 SQLESGSQTLSNGLT
+191 SQLESGSQALSNGLT

-225 VVSYT
+225 LVSYT
-230 DGVNQAATGS
+230 DGVNQAASGS
-240 QILSSGLT
+240 QTLSSGLT

-274 VGQLQSGASQVEQ
+274 VGQLQLGASQVEQ

-315 IQALLTGLPQLQVAI
+315 IQALLTGLPQLQAAI
-330 NQLNDSLSSIGGLAV
+330 NQLNDSLSSIGGVAV
-345 DNSTLSSLLT
+345 DTSTLSNLLT

-361 QGLLTAAQ
+361 QGLLTVAQ

-378 LQTTATY
+378 LQATVTY
-385 QNLPA
+385 QNLTA

-403 PSATATVAQTIL
+403 PSTTVTAAQTIL
-415 DQLSQL
+415 GQLSQL
-421 SQTLSS
+421 SQALSS
-427 LQSLSGMATQISQLQ
+427 LQSLSGLGTQLGQLQ

-464 NLSSGLNQVNTAL
+464 NLSSGLSQVNTAL

-485 QTLTSGVSQLQMQLS
+485 QVLTGGVSQLQMQLS
-500 GGASQLMSGVTAY
+500 SGASQLMSGVTAY
-513 TAGVAQLAA
+513 TAGVAQLAE
-522 GGAQLAAGG
+522 GGA
-531 VQLVANNSSVQS
+531 QLVANNSSIQS
-543 GGGQLTSGLA
+543 GGSQLTSGLA
-553 TLASNSS
+553 ILATNSS
-560 QLVSGSGQLALGSQ
+560 QLVSGSGQLASGSQ

-590 TNSISSLRTGSETLT
+590 TSGITSLRTGSETLT

-626 AVSQPVT
+626 AVSQPVI

-653 VLMVA
+653 VSVALMVA

-680 WAKGKLLLNG
+680 WGKGKLSLNG

-738 NNRFGSFASLII
+738 DNRFGSFASLII

-756 SSAGTYPN
+756 SSAGTYPI

-802 ILSLFLVGFMGLGL
+802 MLSLFLVGFMGLGL

>member
-179 AADVSQQLTNGA
+179 AADGSQQLTNGA

>member
-1 MLQKVKN
+1 MSEKVKN
-8 IFKKPMTLITILGI
+8 FFTRPMTMITIIGI
-22 ACVPALYNIS
+22 ACVPALYNVS

-58 SFQDKTLTIGDDM
+58 TFQDKTLTIGDDM

-86 SEKNAE
+86 SEKDAE
-92 KGLEEGDY
+92 SGLEEGDY

-106 PKDLSEKASSLLT
+106 PEDLSEKASSLLT
-119 NQPEPITISYQ
+119 DQPEHLTISYQ

-136 FVASKMGESAMEKLK
+136 FVASKMSESAMEKLK
-151 TSVSET
+151 ASVSET
-157 ITETYTTAVFDSMG
+157 ITETYTSAVFDSMG
-171 EIQIGMVE
+171 EIQSGMVE
-179 AADVSQQLTNGA
+179 AADGSQQLTDGA
-191 SQLESGSQTLSNGLT
+191 SQLETGSQTLSSGLS
-206 TLTTSGQALVT
+206 TLSSSGQSLVT

-230 DGVNQAATGS
+230 DGVNQAASGS
-240 QILSSGLT
+240 QTLSSGLT

-274 VGQLQSGASQVEQ
+274 VGQLQSGAGQVEQ

-315 IQALLTGLPQLQVAI
+315 IQSLLTGLPQLQVAI
-330 NQLNDSLSSIGGLAV
+330 NQLNDSLSSIGGVAV
-345 DNSTLSSLLT
+345 DTTTLSSLLT

-369 ADKTASIEA
+369 ADKTASIAA
-378 LQTTATY
+378 LQATATY
-385 QNLPA
+385 QSLTA

-403 PSATATVAQTIL
+403 PSTTVAAAQTIL
-415 DQLSQL
+415 GQLSQL
-421 SQTLSS
+421 SQALSS
-427 LQSLSGMATQISQLQ
+427 LGTQLGQLQ
-442 SAVGQINTAANQAL
+442 SAVGKINTAANQAL

-464 NLSSGLNQVNTAL
+464 NLSSGLSQVNTAL

-485 QTLTSGVSQLQMQLS
+485 QALTSGVSQLQTQLS
-500 GGASQLMSGVTAY
+500 SGASQLMSGVTAY
-513 TAGVAQLAA
+513 TAGVAQLAE
-522 GGAQLAAGG
+522 GGA
-531 VQLVANNSSVQS
+531 QLVANNSSIQS
-543 GGGQLTSGLA
+543 GGSQLTSGLA
-553 TLASNSS
+553 TLAANSS
-560 QLVSGSGQLALGSQ
+560 QLVSGSGQLASGSQ

-584 SGGKTL
+584 SGGQTL
-590 TNSISSLRTGSETLT
+590 TSGISTLLVGSETLT

-612 QQLSVVSVEDKNAQ
+612 QQLSVISVEEKNAQ

-653 VLMVA
+653 VSVALMVA

-690 IIASLA
+690 AIASLA
-696 AVILYGVL
+696 ALILYGVL
-704 RLIGIEP
+704 LLIGVDP

-729 ALVTALVGW
+729 A
-738 NNRFGSFASLII
+738 
-750 LLLQLG
+750 
-756 SSAGTYPN
+756 
-764 ELSPRFFQV
+764 
-773 IQPYLPMTYSVSGL
+773 
-787 RQTISMVGN
+787 
-796 SSHQVW
+796 
-802 ILSLFLVGFMGLGL
+802 
-816 LIYNQK
+816 
-822 DE
+822 

>member
-1 MLQKVKN
+1 
-8 IFKKPMTLITILGI
+8 
-22 ACVPALYNIS
+22 
-32 FLTSMWD
+32 
-39 PYGRLDQLPV
+39 
-49 AVVNQDQSA
+49 
-58 SFQDKTLTIGDDM
+58 
-71 VDNMKESKS
+71 
-80 LDFHFV
+80 
-86 SEKNAE
+86 
-92 KGLEEGDY
+92 
-100 YMVITL
+100 
-106 PKDLSEKASSLLT
+106 
-119 NQPEPITISYQ
+119 
-130 TSKGHS
+130 
-136 FVASKMGESAMEKLK
+136 
-151 TSVSET
+151 
-157 ITETYTTAVFDSMG
+157 
-171 EIQIGMVE
+171 
-179 AADVSQQLTNGA
+179 
-191 SQLESGSQTLSNGLT
+191 
-206 TLTTSGQALVT
+206 VT

-230 DGVNQAATGS
+230 DGVNQAASGS
-240 QILSSGLT
+240 QTLSSGLT

-254 ASLASGAEQL
+254 ASLASGAEQI

-315 IQALLTGLPQLQVAI
+315 IQALLTGLPQLQAAI
-330 NQLNDSLSSIGGLAV
+330 NQLNDRLSSIGGVAV
-345 DNSTLSSLLT
+345 DTSTLSSLMM
-355 EMGAQA
+355 EMRAKA
-361 QGLLTAAQ
+361 KGLLPAAK

-378 LQTTATY
+378 LQATATY
-385 QNLPA
+385 QNLTA

-403 PSATATVAQTIL
+403 PSTTVAAAQTIL
-415 DQLSQL
+415 GQLSQL
-421 SQTLSS
+421 SQALSS
-427 LQSLSGMATQISQLQ
+427 LGTQLGQLQ
-442 SAVGQINTAANQAL
+442 SAVGKINTAANQAL

-464 NLSSGLNQVNTAL
+464 NLSRVNTAL

-485 QTLTSGVSQLQMQLS
+485 QALTSGVSQLQTQLS
-500 GGASQLMSGVTAY
+500 SGASQLMSGVTAY
-513 TAGVAQLAA
+513 TAGVAQLAE
-522 GGAQLAAGG
+522 GGA
-531 VQLVANNSSVQS
+531 QLVANNSSIQS
-543 GGGQLTSGLA
+543 GGSQLTSGLA
-553 TLASNSS
+553 TLAANSS
-560 QLVSGSGQLALGSQ
+560 QLVSGSGQLASGSQ

-584 SGGKTL
+584 SGGQTL
-590 TNSISSLRTGSETLT
+590 TSGISTLLVGSETLT

-612 QQLSVVSVEDKNAQ
+612 QQLSVISVEEKNAQ

-653 VLMVA
+653 VSVALMVA

-690 IIASLA
+690 AIASLA
-696 AVILYGVL
+696 ALILYGVL
-704 RLIGIEP
+704 LLIGVDP

-738 NNRFGSFASLII
+738 NNRFGSFASLIL

-756 SSAGTYPN
+756 SSAGTYPI
-764 ELSPRFFQV
+764 ELSPQFFKV

-802 ILSLFLVGFMGLGL
+802 MLSLFLAGFMGLGL
-816 LIYNQK
+816 LIYNQNN
-822 DE
+822 E

>member
-8 IFKKPMTLITILGI
+8 IFKKPMTLITVLGV

-86 SEKNAE
+86 SEKDAE

-106 PKDLSEKASSLLT
+106 PEDLSEKASSLLT
-119 NQPEPITISYQ
+119 NQPEPLMISYQ

-157 ITETYTTAVFDSMG
+157 ITKTYMTAVFDSMR
-171 EIQIGMVE
+171 EIQTGMVE
-179 AADVSQQLTNGA
+179 AADGSQQLTNGA

-206 TLTTSGQALVT
+206 SLTTSGQALVT

-240 QILSSGLT
+240 QTLSSGLT

-254 ASLASGAEQL
+254 ARLASGAEQL

-287 LVTGANQL
+287 LVAGANQL
-295 QAGLEQLAS
+295 QVGLEQLAS

-315 IQALLTGLPQLQVAI
+315 IQALLTGLPQLQAAI

-345 DNSTLSSLLT
+345 DTSTLSSLLT

-378 LQTTATY
+378 LQATATY
-385 QNLPA
+385 QNLTA

-403 PSATATVAQTIL
+403 PSTTMTAAQTIL
-415 DQLSQL
+415 GQLSQL
-421 SQTLSS
+421 SQALSG
-427 LQSLSGMATQISQLQ
+427 LQSLSGMAAQMSQLQ

-464 NLSSGLNQVNTAL
+464 NLSSGLSQVNTAL
-477 NQQVLPGT
+477 NQQILPGT
-485 QTLTSGVSQLQMQLS
+485 QALTSGVSQLQMQLS

-522 GGAQLAAGG
+522 GGAQL
-531 VQLVANNSSVQS
+531 VANNSSIQS

-553 TLASNSS
+553 TLASNSN
-560 QLVSGSGQLALGSQ
+560 QLVSGSGQLASGSQ
-574 QLIAGADQLA
+574 QLISGAEQLA
-584 SGGKTL
+584 SGGQTL
-590 TNSISSLRTGSETLT
+590 TSGISSLRTGSETLT

-653 VLMVA
+653 VSVALMVA

-690 IIASLA
+690 TIASLA

-738 NNRFGSFASLII
+738 NNRFGSFASLIL

-756 SSAGTYPN
+756 SSAGTYPI

-773 IQPYLPMTYSVSGL
+773 VQPYLPMTYSVSGL

-802 ILSLFLVGFMGLGL
+802 MLSLFLVGFMGLGL
-816 LIYNQK
+816 MMYRPTE
-822 DE
+822 D

>member
-1 MLQKVKN
+1 MLRKVKN

-71 VDNMKESKS
+71 ADNMKESKS

-86 SEKNAE
+86 SEKDAE

-106 PKDLSEKASSLLT
+106 PEDLSEKASSLLT

-157 ITETYTTAVFDSMG
+157 ITETYTAAVFDSMR
-171 EIQIGMVE
+171 EIQTGMVE
-179 AADVSQQLTNGA
+179 AADGSQQLTDGA

-217 GANQLATG
+217 GANQLAAG

-240 QILSSGLT
+240 QTLSSGLT

-315 IQALLTGLPQLQVAI
+315 IQALLTGLPQLQAAI
-330 NQLNDSLSSIGGLAV
+330 NQLNDSLSSIGGLTV
-345 DNSTLSSLLT
+345 DTSSLSNLLT
-355 EMGAQA
+355 EMGSQT

-378 LQTTATY
+378 LQATATY
-385 QNLPA
+385 QNLTA

-403 PSATATVAQTIL
+403 PSTTATAAQTIL
-415 DQLSQL
+415 GQLSQL
-421 SQTLSS
+421 SQALSS

-464 NLSSGLNQVNTAL
+464 HLSSGLNQVNTAL

-485 QTLTSGVSQLQMQLS
+485 QTLTSGVSQLQTQLS
-500 GGASQLMSGVTAY
+500 NGASQLMSGVTAY
-513 TAGVAQLAA
+513 TAGVAQLAE
-522 GGAQLAAGG
+522 GGA
-531 VQLVANNSSVQS
+531 QLVANNSSIQS

-553 TLASNSS
+553 TLATNSS
-560 QLVSGSGQLALGSQ
+560 QLVSGSGQLASGSQ
-574 QLIAGADQLA
+574 QLIAGAEQLA
-584 SGGKTL
+584 SGGQTL
-590 TNSISSLRTGSETLT
+590 TSGITSLRTGSETLT

-653 VLMVA
+653 VSVALMVA

-696 AVILYGVL
+696 TVILYGVL

-711 AHPMATLGLILLA
+711 AHPMATLGIILLA

-756 SSAGTYPN
+756 SSAGTYPI

-802 ILSLFLVGFMGLGL
+802 MLSLFLVGFMGLGL
-816 LIYNQK
+816 LIYNQNN
-822 DE
+822 E

>member
-1 MLQKVKN
+1 MSEKVKN
-8 IFKKPMTLITILGI
+8 FFTRPMTLITIIGI
-22 ACVPALYNIS
+22 ACVPALYNVS

-58 SFQDKTLTIGDDM
+58 TFQDKTLTIGDDM

-86 SEKNAE
+86 SEKDAE
-92 KGLEEGDY
+92 SGLEEGDY

-106 PKDLSEKASSLLT
+106 PEDLSEKASSLLT
-119 NQPEPITISYQ
+119 DQPEHLTISYQ

-136 FVASKMGESAMEKLK
+136 FVASKMSESAMEKLK
-151 TSVSET
+151 ASVSET
-157 ITETYTTAVFDSMG
+157 ITETYTSAVFDSMG
-171 EIQIGMVE
+171 EIQSGMVE
-179 AADVSQQLTNGA
+179 AADGSQQLTDGA
-191 SQLESGSQTLSNGLT
+191 SQLETGSQTLSSGLS
-206 TLTTSGQALVT
+206 TLSSSGQSLVT

-230 DGVNQAATGS
+230 DGVNQAASGS
-240 QILSSGLT
+240 QTLSSGLT

-274 VGQLQSGASQVEQ
+274 VGQLQSGAGQVEQ

-315 IQALLTGLPQLQVAI
+315 IQSLLTGLPQLQVAI
-330 NQLNDSLSSIGGLAV
+330 NQLNDSLSSIGGVAV
-345 DNSTLSSLLT
+345 DTTTLSSLLT

-369 ADKTASIEA
+369 ADKTASIAA
-378 LQTTATY
+378 LQATATY
-385 QNLPA
+385 QSLTA

-403 PSATATVAQTIL
+403 PSTTVAAAQTIL
-415 DQLSQL
+415 GQLSQL
-421 SQTLSS
+421 SQALSS
-427 LQSLSGMATQISQLQ
+427 LGTQLGQLQ
-442 SAVGQINTAANQAL
+442 SAVGKINTAANQAL

-464 NLSSGLNQVNTAL
+464 NLSSGLSQVNTAL

-485 QTLTSGVSQLQMQLS
+485 QALTSGVSQLQTQLS
-500 GGASQLMSGVTAY
+500 SGASQLMSGVTAY
-513 TAGVAQLAA
+513 TAGVAQLAE
-522 GGAQLAAGG
+522 GGA
-531 VQLVANNSSVQS
+531 QLVANNSSIQS
-543 GGGQLTSGLA
+543 GGSQLTSGLA
-553 TLASNSS
+553 TLAANSS
-560 QLVSGSGQLALGSQ
+560 QLVSGSGQLASGSQ

-584 SGGKTL
+584 SGGQTL
-590 TNSISSLRTGSETLT
+590 TSGISTLLVGSETLT

-612 QQLSVVSVEDKNAQ
+612 QQLSVISVEEKNAQ

-653 VLMVA
+653 VSVALMVA

-690 IIASLA
+690 AIASLA
-696 AVILYGVL
+696 ALILYGVL
-704 RLIGIEP
+704 LLIGVDP

-738 NNRFGSFASLII
+738 NNRFGSFASLIL

-756 SSAGTYPN
+756 SSAGTYPI
-764 ELSPRFFQV
+764 ELSPQFFKV

-802 ILSLFLVGFMGLGL
+802 MLSLFLVGFMGLGL
-816 LIYNQK
+816 LIYNQNN
-822 DE
+822 E

>member
-1 MLQKVKN
+1 MLRKVKN
-8 IFKKPMTLITILGI
+8 IFKKPMTLVTIIGV

-49 AVVNQDQSA
+49 AVINQDQLA

-86 SEKNAE
+86 SEKDAE

-106 PKDLSEKASSLLT
+106 PEDLSEKATSLLT

-157 ITETYTTAVFDSMG
+157 ITETYTTAVFDSMR
-171 EIQIGMVE
+171 EIQTGMVE
-179 AADVSQQLTNGA
+179 AADGSQQLTNGA

-206 TLTTSGQALVT
+206 TLTTSGQALLT

-225 VVSYT
+225 LVSYT

-240 QILSSGLT
+240 QTLSSGLT

-315 IQALLTGLPQLQVAI
+315 IQALLTGLPQLQAAI
-330 NQLNDSLSSIGGLAV
+330 GQLNDSLSSIGGLAV
-345 DNSTLSSLLT
+345 DTSTLSSLLT

-361 QGLLTAAQ
+361 QGLLTAVQ
-369 ADKTASIEA
+369 TDKTASIEA
-378 LQTTATY
+378 LQATATY

-390 DQQAELVGALQNS
+390 DQQVELVGALQNS
-403 PSATATVAQTIL
+403 PSTTATVAQTIL

-427 LQSLSGMATQISQLQ
+427 LQSLSGMATQMNQLQ
-442 SAVGQINTAANQAL
+442 SAVGQINTVANQAL

-477 NQQVLPGT
+477 NQQILPGT
-485 QTLTSGVSQLQMQLS
+485 QTLTSGVSQLQRQLS
-500 GGASQLMSGVTAY
+500 SGASQLMSGVTAY

-522 GGAQLAAGG
+522 GVA
-531 VQLVANNSSVQS
+531 QLVANNSSIQS
-543 GGGQLTSGLA
+543 GGDQLTSGLA
-553 TLASNSS
+553 TLASNSG

-590 TNSISSLRTGSETLT
+590 TSGITSLRTGSETLT

-653 VLMVA
+653 VSVALMVA

-704 RLIGIEP
+704 RLIGIES

-756 SSAGTYPN
+756 SSAGTYPI
-764 ELSPRFFQV
+764 ELSPRFFQI
-773 IQPYLPMTYSVSGL
+773 IQPYLPMTYSVSGF

-802 ILSLFLVGFMGLGL
+802 MLSLFLVGFMGFGL

>member
-1 MLQKVKN
+1 MSEKVKN
-8 IFKKPMTLITILGI
+8 FFTRPMTLITIIGI

-58 SFQDKTLTIGDDM
+58 TFQDKTLTIGDDM

-86 SEKNAE
+86 SEKDAE
-92 KGLEEGDY
+92 SGLEEGDY

-106 PKDLSEKASSLLT
+106 PEDLSEKASSLLT
-119 NQPEPITISYQ
+119 DQPEHLTISYQ

-136 FVASKMGESAMEKLK
+136 FVASKMSESAMEKLK
-151 TSVSET
+151 ASVSET
-157 ITETYTTAVFDSMG
+157 ITETYTSAVFDSMG
-171 EIQIGMVE
+171 EIQSGMVE
-179 AADVSQQLTNGA
+179 AADGSQQLTDGA
-191 SQLESGSQTLSNGLT
+191 SQLETGSQTLSSGLS
-206 TLTTSGQALVT
+206 TLSSSGQSLVT

-230 DGVNQAATGS
+230 DGVNQAASGS
-240 QILSSGLT
+240 QTLSSGLT

-274 VGQLQSGASQVEQ
+274 VGQLQSGAGQVEQ

-315 IQALLTGLPQLQVAI
+315 IQSLLTGLPQLQVAI
-330 NQLNDSLSSIGGLAV
+330 NQLNDSLSSIGGVAV
-345 DNSTLSSLLT
+345 DTTTLSSLLT

-369 ADKTASIEA
+369 ADKTASIAA
-378 LQTTATY
+378 LQATATY
-385 QNLPA
+385 QSLTA

-403 PSATATVAQTIL
+403 PSTTVAAAQTIL
-415 DQLSQL
+415 GQLSQL
-421 SQTLSS
+421 SQALSS
-427 LQSLSGMATQISQLQ
+427 LGTQLGQLQ
-442 SAVGQINTAANQAL
+442 SAVGKINTAANQAL

-464 NLSSGLNQVNTAL
+464 NLSSGLSQVNTAL

-485 QTLTSGVSQLQMQLS
+485 QALTSGVSQLQTQLS
-500 GGASQLMSGVTAY
+500 SGASQLMSGVTAY
-513 TAGVAQLAA
+513 TAGVAQLAE
-522 GGAQLAAGG
+522 GGA
-531 VQLVANNSSVQS
+531 QLVANNSSIQS
-543 GGGQLTSGLA
+543 GGSQLTSGLA
-553 TLASNSS
+553 TLAANSS
-560 QLVSGSGQLALGSQ
+560 QLVSGSGQLASGSQ

-584 SGGKTL
+584 SGGQTL
-590 TNSISSLRTGSETLT
+590 TSGISTLLVGSETLT

-612 QQLSVVSVEDKNAQ
+612 QQLSVISVEEKNAQ

-653 VLMVA
+653 VSVALMVA

-690 IIASLA
+690 AIASLA
-696 AVILYGVL
+696 ALILYGVL
-704 RLIGIEP
+704 LLIGVDP

-738 NNRFGSFASLII
+738 NNRFGSFASLIL

-756 SSAGTYPN
+756 SSAGTYPI
-764 ELSPRFFQV
+764 ELSPQFFKV

-802 ILSLFLVGFMGLGL
+802 MLSLFLVGFMGLGL
-816 LIYNQK
+816 LIYNQNN
-822 DE
+822 E

>member
-8 IFKKPMTLITILGI
+8 IFKKPMTLVTIIGI

-58 SFQDKTLTIGDDM
+58 SFQDKNLTIGDDM

-157 ITETYTTAVFDSMG
+157 ITKTYTTAVFDSMR
-171 EIQIGMVE
+171 EIQTGMVE
-179 AADVSQQLTNGA
+179 AADGSQQLTDGA

-217 GANQLATG
+217 GANQLAAG

-240 QILSSGLT
+240 QTLSSGLT

-315 IQALLTGLPQLQVAI
+315 IQALLTGLPQLQAAI
-330 NQLNDSLSSIGGLAV
+330 NQLNDSLSSIGGLTV
-345 DNSTLSSLLT
+345 DTSSLSNLLT
-355 EMGAQA
+355 EMGSQT

-403 PSATATVAQTIL
+403 PSTTATAAQAIL

-464 NLSSGLNQVNTAL
+464 TLSSGLNQVNTAL

-522 GGAQLAAGG
+522 GGAQL
-531 VQLVANNSSVQS
+531 VANNSSIQS
-543 GGGQLTSGLA
+543 GGSQLTSGLG

-560 QLVSGSGQLALGSQ
+560 QLVSGSGQLASGSQ

-590 TNSISSLRTGSETLT
+590 TSGITSLRTGSETLT

-653 VLMVA
+653 VSVALMVA

-756 SSAGTYPN
+756 SSAGTYPI
-764 ELSPRFFQV
+764 ELSPRFFRV

-802 ILSLFLVGFMGLGL
+802 MLSLFLVGFMGLGL

>member
-1 MLQKVKN
+1 MLRKVKN
-8 IFKKPMTLITILGI
+8 IFKKPMTLVTIIGV

-49 AVVNQDQSA
+49 AVINQDQSA

-86 SEKNAE
+86 SEKDAE

-106 PKDLSEKASSLLT
+106 PEDLSEKATSLLT

-157 ITETYTTAVFDSMG
+157 ITETYTTAVFDSMR
-171 EIQIGMVE
+171 EIQTGMVE
-179 AADVSQQLTNGA
+179 AADGSQQLTNGA

-206 TLTTSGQALVT
+206 TLTTSGQALLT

-225 VVSYT
+225 LVSYT

-240 QILSSGLT
+240 QTLSSGLT

-315 IQALLTGLPQLQVAI
+315 IQALLTGLPQLQAAI
-330 NQLNDSLSSIGGLAV
+330 GQLNDSLSSIGGLAV
-345 DNSTLSSLLT
+345 DTSTLSSLLT

-361 QGLLTAAQ
+361 QGLLTAVQ
-369 ADKTASIEA
+369 TDKTASIEA
-378 LQTTATY
+378 LQATATY

-403 PSATATVAQTIL
+403 PSTTATVAQTIL

-427 LQSLSGMATQISQLQ
+427 LQSLSGMATQMNQLQ
-442 SAVGQINTAANQAL
+442 SAVGQINTVANQAL

-477 NQQVLPGT
+477 NQQILPGT
-485 QTLTSGVSQLQMQLS
+485 QTLTSGVSQLQRQLS
-500 GGASQLMSGVTAY
+500 SGASQLMSGVTAY

-522 GGAQLAAGG
+522 GVA
-531 VQLVANNSSVQS
+531 QLVANNSSIQS
-543 GGGQLTSGLA
+543 GGDQLTSGLA
-553 TLASNSS
+553 TLASNSG

-590 TNSISSLRTGSETLT
+590 TSGITSLRTGSETLT

-653 VLMVA
+653 VSVALMVA

-680 WAKGKLLLNG
+680 WAKGKFLLNG

-704 RLIGIEP
+704 RLIGIES

-756 SSAGTYPN
+756 SSAGTYPI
-764 ELSPRFFQV
+764 ELSPRFFQI
-773 IQPYLPMTYSVSGL
+773 IQPYLPMTYSVSGF

-802 ILSLFLVGFMGLGL
+802 MLSLFLVGFMGFGL

>member
-1 MLQKVKN
+1 MLRKVKN
-8 IFKKPMTLITILGI
+8 IFKKPMTLATIIGI

-49 AVVNQDQSA
+49 AVINQDQSA

-86 SEKNAE
+86 SERDAE

-106 PKDLSEKASSLLT
+106 PEDLSEKASSLLT

-157 ITETYTTAVFDSMG
+157 ITKTYTTAVFDSMR

-179 AADVSQQLTNGA
+179 AADGSQQLTDGA

-230 DGVNQAATGS
+230 DGVNRAATGS
-240 QILSSGLT
+240 QTLSSGLT

-254 ASLASGAEQL
+254 ASLVSGAEQL

-287 LVTGANQL
+287 LVTGAKQL
-295 QAGLEQLAS
+295 QVGLEQLAS

-315 IQALLTGLPQLQVAI
+315 IQALLTGLPQLQAGI

-345 DNSTLSSLLT
+345 DTSTLSSLLT

-403 PSATATVAQTIL
+403 PSTTATAAQAIL
-415 DQLSQL
+415 GQLSQL
-421 SQTLSS
+421 SQALSS
-427 LQSLSGMATQISQLQ
+427 LQSLSGMATQMSQLQ

-485 QTLTSGVSQLQMQLS
+485 QALTSGVSQLQRQLS
-500 GGASQLMSGVTAY
+500 SGASQLMSGVTAY
-513 TAGVAQLAA
+513 TAGVAQLAE
-522 GGAQLAAGG
+522 GGA
-531 VQLVANNSSVQS
+531 QLVANNNSIQS
-543 GGGQLTSGLA
+543 GGSQLTSGLA
-553 TLASNSS
+553 ILAANSS
-560 QLVSGSGQLALGSQ
+560 QLVSGSGQLASGSQ

-584 SGGKTL
+584 SGGQTL
-590 TNSISSLRTGSETLT
+590 TNGISSLRTGSETLT

-653 VLMVA
+653 VSVALMVA

-756 SSAGTYPN
+756 SSAGTYPI
-764 ELSPRFFQV
+764 ELSPRFFRV

-802 ILSLFLVGFMGLGL
+802 MLSLFLVGFMGLGL

>member
-1 MLQKVKN
+1 MSEKVKN
-8 IFKKPMTLITILGI
+8 FFKKPMTLITILGVS
-22 ACVPALYNIS
+22 CVPALYNIS

-86 SEKNAE
+86 SETDAE

-106 PKDLSEKASSLLT
+106 PEDLSEKASSLLT
-119 NQPEPITISYQ
+119 DQPEPLTISYQ

-151 TSVSET
+151 ESVSET
-157 ITETYTTAVFDSMG
+157 ITETYTTAVFDSMR
-171 EIQIGMVE
+171 EIQNGMVE
-179 AADVSQQLTNGA
+179 AADGGQQLTNGA
-191 SQLESGSQTLSNGLT
+191 SQLESGSQTLSSGLS
-206 TLTTSGQALVT
+206 TLSSSGQSLVT

-225 VVSYT
+225 LVSYT

-240 QILSSGLT
+240 QTLSSGLT

-295 QAGLEQLAS
+295 QAGLKQLAS

-309 AEQSSQ
+309 AAQSSQ
-315 IQALLTGLPQLQVAI
+315 IQALLTGLPQLQAAI
-330 NQLNDSLSSIGGLAV
+330 NQLNDSLSSIGGVAV
-345 DNSTLSSLLT
+345 DTSTLSSLLT

-369 ADKTASIEA
+369 ADKTASIVA
-378 LQTTATY
+378 LQATATY
-385 QNLPA
+385 QNLTA

-403 PSATATVAQTIL
+403 PSTTATAAQTIL
-415 DQLSQL
+415 GQLSQL
-421 SQTLSS
+421 SQSLSS
-427 LQSLSGMATQISQLQ
+427 LQSLSGMATQMSQLQ

-464 NLSSGLNQVNTAL
+464 NLSSGLSQVNTAL
-477 NQQVLPGT
+477 NRQVLPGT
-485 QTLTSGVSQLQMQLS
+485 QTLTSGVSQLQTQLS
-500 GGASQLMSGVTAY
+500 NGASQLMSGVTAY
-513 TAGVAQLAA
+513 TAGVAQLAE
-522 GGAQLAAGG
+522 GGA
-531 VQLVANNSSVQS
+531 QLVANNSSIQS
-543 GGGQLTSGLA
+543 GGSQLTSGLA
-553 TLASNSS
+553 TLAANSS
-560 QLVSGSGQLALGSQ
+560 QLVSGSGQLASGSQ

-584 SGGKTL
+584 SGGQTL
-590 TNSISSLRTGSETLT
+590 TSGISSLRTGSETLT

-612 QQLSVVSVEDKNAQ
+612 QQLSVISVEDKNAQ

-653 VLMVA
+653 VSVALMVV
-658 ALSANVIFVKHIDN
+658 ALSANVIFVKHLDN

-690 IIASLA
+690 TIASLA

-704 RLIGIEP
+704 RLIGIDP

-738 NNRFGSFASLII
+738 NDRFGSFASLI
-750 LLLQLG
+750 LLLLELG
-756 SSAGTYPN
+756 SSAGTYPI

-802 ILSLFLVGFMGLGL
+802 MLSLFLVSFMGLGL

>member
-1 MLQKVKN
+1 MLRKVKN
-8 IFKKPMTLITILGI
+8 IFKKPMTLITIIGV

-49 AVVNQDQSA
+49 AVINQDQSA

-86 SEKNAE
+86 SEKDAE

-157 ITETYTTAVFDSMG
+157 ITETYTTAVFDSMR
-171 EIQIGMVE
+171 EIQTGMVE
-179 AADVSQQLTNGA
+179 AADGSQQLTNGA

-240 QILSSGLT
+240 QTLASGLT

-295 QAGLEQLAS
+295 QAGLEKLAS

-315 IQALLTGLPQLQVAI
+315 IQALLTGLPQLQAAI
-330 NQLNDSLSSIGGLAV
+330 SQLNDSLSSIGGLAV
-345 DNSTLSSLLT
+345 DTSTLSSLLT

-390 DQQAELVGALQNS
+390 DQQGELVGALQNS

-415 DQLSQL
+415 GQLSQL
-421 SQTLSS
+421 SQALSS
-427 LQSLSGMATQISQLQ
+427 LQSLSGMATQMSQLQ

-477 NQQVLPGT
+477 NQQILPGT

-513 TAGVAQLAA
+513 TAGVARLAA
-522 GGAQLAAGG
+522 GGAQL
-531 VQLVANNSSVQS
+531 VANNSSIQL
-543 GGGQLTSGLA
+543 GGGQLASGLA

-560 QLVSGSGQLALGSQ
+560 QLVSGSGQLASGSQ

-584 SGGKTL
+584 GGGKTL
-590 TNSISSLRTGSETLT
+590 TSGITSLRTGSETLT

-653 VLMVA
+653 VSVALMVA

-738 NNRFGSFASLII
+738 NNRFGSFASLIL

-756 SSAGTYPN
+756 SSAGTYPI

-802 ILSLFLVGFMGLGL
+802 MLSLFLVGFMGLGL

>member
-1 MLQKVKN
+1 MSEKVKN
-8 IFKKPMTLITILGI
+8 FFTRPMTLITIIGI

-58 SFQDKTLTIGDDM
+58 TFQDKTLTIGDDM

-86 SEKNAE
+86 SEKDAE

-106 PKDLSEKASSLLT
+106 PEDLSEKASSLLT
-119 NQPEPITISYQ
+119 DQPEHLTISYQ

-136 FVASKMGESAMEKLK
+136 FVASKMSESAMEKLK
-151 TSVSET
+151 ASVSET
-157 ITETYTTAVFDSMG
+157 ITETYTSAVFDSMG
-171 EIQIGMVE
+171 EIQSGMVE
-179 AADVSQQLTNGA
+179 AADGSQQLTDGA
-191 SQLESGSQTLSNGLT
+191 SQLETGSQTLSSGLS
-206 TLTTSGQALVT
+206 TLSSSGQSLVT

-230 DGVNQAATGS
+230 DGVNQAASGS
-240 QILSSGLT
+240 QTLSSGLT

-254 ASLASGAEQL
+254 ASLASGAEQI

-330 NQLNDSLSSIGGLAV
+330 NQLNDSLSSIGGVAV
-345 DNSTLSSLLT
+345 DTSTLSSLMT

-378 LQTTATY
+378 LQATATY
-385 QNLPA
+385 KNLTA

-403 PSATATVAQTIL
+403 PSTAVTATQTIL
-415 DQLSQL
+415 GQLSQL
-421 SQTLSS
+421 SQALSS
-427 LQSLSGMATQISQLQ
+427 LQGQLQ

-464 NLSSGLNQVNTAL
+464 NLSSGLSQVNTAL

-485 QTLTSGVSQLQMQLS
+485 QALTTGVSQLQTQLS
-500 GGASQLMSGVTAY
+500 SGASQLMSGVTAY
-513 TAGVAQLAA
+513 TAGVAQLAE
-522 GGAQLAAGG
+522 GGA
-531 VQLVANNSSVQS
+531 QLVANNSSIQS
-543 GGGQLTSGLA
+543 GGSQLTSGLA
-553 TLASNSS
+553 TLAANSS
-560 QLVSGSGQLALGSQ
+560 QLVSGSGQLASGSQ

-584 SGGKTL
+584 SGGQTL
-590 TNSISSLRTGSETLT
+590 TSGISTLLVGSETLT
-605 NSLSSAS
+605 NSLTSAS
-612 QQLSVVSVEDKNAQ
+612 QQLSVISVEEKNAQ

-653 VLMVA
+653 VSVALMVA

-690 IIASLA
+690 AIASLA
-696 AVILYGVL
+696 ALILYGVL
-704 RLIGIEP
+704 LLIGVDP

-738 NNRFGSFASLII
+738 NNRFGSFASLIL

-756 SSAGTYPN
+756 SSAGTYPI
-764 ELSPRFFQV
+764 ELSPQFFKV

-802 ILSLFLVGFMGLGL
+802 MLSLFLAGFMGLGL
-816 LIYNQK
+816 LIYNQNN
-822 DE
+822 E

>member
-8 IFKKPMTLITILGI
+8 IFKKTTTLITILGV

-49 AVVNQDQSA
+49 AVINQDQSA

-86 SEKNAE
+86 SEKDAE

-106 PKDLSEKASSLLT
+106 PEDLSEKATSLLT

-157 ITETYTTAVFDSMG
+157 ITQTYTTAVFDSMR
-171 EIQIGMVE
+171 EIQTGMVE
-179 AADVSQQLTNGA
+179 AADGSQQLTDGA

-217 GANQLATG
+217 GANQLAIG

-240 QILSSGLT
+240 QTLASGLT

-315 IQALLTGLPQLQVAI
+315 IQALLTGLPQLQAAI
-330 NQLNDSLSSIGGLAV
+330 SQLNDSLSSIGGLVV
-345 DNSTLSSLLT
+345 DTSTLSSLLT

-361 QGLLTAAQ
+361 QGLLTAVQ
-369 ADKTASIEA
+369 TDKTASIEA
-378 LQTTATY
+378 LQATATY

-403 PSATATVAQTIL
+403 PSTTATVAQTIL

-427 LQSLSGMATQISQLQ
+427 LQSLSGMATQMNQLQ

-485 QTLTSGVSQLQMQLS
+485 QTLTSGVSQLQRQLS
-500 GGASQLMSGVTAY
+500 SGASQLMFGVTAY

-522 GGAQLAAGG
+522 GGAQL
-531 VQLVANNSSVQS
+531 VANNSSIQS

-560 QLVSGSGQLALGSQ
+560 QLVSGSGQLASGSQ

-590 TNSISSLRTGSETLT
+590 TSGITSLRTGSETLT

-653 VLMVA
+653 VSVALMVA

-724 SWTFM
+724 SWAFM

-756 SSAGTYPN
+756 SSAGTYPI

>member
-49 AVVNQDQSA
+49 AVINQDQSA

-80 LDFHFV
+80 LDFYFV
-86 SEKNAE
+86 SEKDAE

-106 PKDLSEKASSLLT
+106 PEDLSEKASSLLT

-151 TSVSET
+151 ISVSEA
-157 ITETYTTAVFDSMG
+157 ITETYTTAVFDSMR
-171 EIQIGMVE
+171 EIQTGMVE
-179 AADVSQQLTNGA
+179 AADGSQQLTNGA
-191 SQLESGSQTLSNGLT
+191 SQLESGSETLSNGLT

-230 DGVNQAATGS
+230 DGVNQAAIGS
-240 QILSSGLT
+240 QTLSSGLT

-315 IQALLTGLPQLQVAI
+315 IQALLTGLPQLQAGI

-345 DNSTLSSLLT
+345 DTSTLSSLLT

-361 QGLLTAAQ
+361 QGLLIAAQ

-378 LQTTATY
+378 LQATATY

-403 PSATATVAQTIL
+403 PSTTATAAQTIL
-415 DQLSQL
+415 GQLSQL
-421 SQTLSS
+421 SQALSS
-427 LQSLSGMATQISQLQ
+427 LQSLSGMATQMSQLQ
-442 SAVGQINTAANQAL
+442 SAVGQINAAANQAL

-464 NLSSGLNQVNTAL
+464 NLSSGLSQVNTAL

-485 QTLTSGVSQLQMQLS
+485 QALTSGVSQLQTQLS
-500 GGASQLMSGVTAY
+500 NGASQLMSGVTAY

-522 GGAQLAAGG
+522 GGAQL
-531 VQLVANNSSVQS
+531 VANNSSIQS
-543 GGGQLTSGLA
+543 GGGQLISGLA
-553 TLASNSS
+553 TLASNSG
-560 QLVSGSGQLALGSQ
+560 QLVSGSGQLASGSQ

-590 TNSISSLRTGSETLT
+590 TSGITSLRTGSETLT

-633 LEHSDQ
+633 LEHTDQ

-653 VLMVA
+653 VSVALMVA

-724 SWTFM
+724 SWAFM

-756 SSAGTYPN
+756 SSAGTYPI
-764 ELSPRFFQV
+764 ELSPRFFRV

>member
-1 MLQKVKN
+1 MSEKVKN
-8 IFKKPMTLITILGI
+8 FFTRPMTLITIIGI

-58 SFQDKTLTIGDDM
+58 TFQDKTLTIGDDM

-86 SEKNAE
+86 SEKDAE

-106 PKDLSEKASSLLT
+106 PEDLSEKASSLLT
-119 NQPEPITISYQ
+119 DQPEHLTISYQ

-136 FVASKMGESAMEKLK
+136 FVASKMSESAMEKLK
-151 TSVSET
+151 ASVSET
-157 ITETYTTAVFDSMG
+157 ITETYTSAVFDSMG
-171 EIQIGMVE
+171 EIQSGMVE
-179 AADVSQQLTNGA
+179 AADGSQQLTDGA
-191 SQLESGSQTLSNGLT
+191 SQLETGSQTLSSGLS
-206 TLTTSGQALVT
+206 TLSSSGQSLVT

-230 DGVNQAATGS
+230 DGVNQAASGS
-240 QILSSGLT
+240 QTLSSGLT

-254 ASLASGAEQL
+254 ASLASGAEQI

-315 IQALLTGLPQLQVAI
+315 IQALLTGLPQLQAAI
-330 NQLNDSLSSIGGLAV
+330 NQLNDSLSSIGGVAV
-345 DNSTLSSLLT
+345 DTSTLSSLMT

-369 ADKTASIEA
+369 ADKTASIAA
-378 LQTTATY
+378 LQATATY
-385 QNLPA
+385 QNLTA

-403 PSATATVAQTIL
+403 PSTTVAAAQTIL
-415 DQLSQL
+415 GQLSQL
-421 SQTLSS
+421 SQALSS
-427 LQSLSGMATQISQLQ
+427 LGTQLGQLQ

-464 NLSSGLNQVNTAL
+464 NLSSGLSQVNTAL

-485 QTLTSGVSQLQMQLS
+485 QALTSGVSQLQTQLS
-500 GGASQLMSGVTAY
+500 SGASQLMSGVTAY
-513 TAGVAQLAA
+513 TAGVAQLAE
-522 GGAQLAAGG
+522 GGA
-531 VQLVANNSSVQS
+531 QLVANNSSIQS
-543 GGGQLTSGLA
+543 GGSQLTSGLA
-553 TLASNSS
+553 TLAANSS
-560 QLVSGSGQLALGSQ
+560 QLVSGSGQLASGSQ

-584 SGGKTL
+584 SGGQTL
-590 TNSISSLRTGSETLT
+590 TSGISTLLVGSETLT

-612 QQLSVVSVEDKNAQ
+612 QQLSVISVEDKNAQ

-653 VLMVA
+653 VSVALMVA

-690 IIASLA
+690 AIASLA
-696 AVILYGVL
+696 ALILYGVL
-704 RLIGIEP
+704 LLIGVDP

-729 ALVTALVGW
+729 ALVTSLVGW

-756 SSAGTYPN
+756 SSAGTYPI

-787 RQTISMVGN
+787 RQTISMAGN

-802 ILSLFLVGFMGLGL
+802 MLSLFLVGFMGLGL
-816 LIYNQK
+816 LIYNQNN
-822 DE
+822 E

>member
-8 IFKKPMTLITILGI
+8 IFKKPMTLVTIIGV

-86 SEKNAE
+86 SETDAE
-92 KGLEEGDY
+92 KGLEEGDF

-106 PKDLSEKASSLLT
+106 PEDLSEKASSLLT
-119 NQPEPITISYQ
+119 NQPEPLTISYQ

-157 ITETYTTAVFDSMG
+157 ITKTYTTAVFDSMR
-171 EIQIGMVE
+171 EIQTGMVE
-179 AADVSQQLTNGA
+179 AADGSQQLTDGA
-191 SQLESGSQTLSNGLT
+191 SQLETGSQTLSSGLS
-206 TLTTSGQALVT
+206 TLSTSGQALVT

-240 QILSSGLT
+240 QTLASGLT

-254 ASLASGAEQL
+254 ASLASGADQL

-315 IQALLTGLPQLQVAI
+315 IQALLTGLPQLQAAI
-330 NQLNDSLSSIGGLAV
+330 NQLNDSLSSIGGVAV
-345 DNSTLSSLLT
+345 DTSTLSSLMT

-369 ADKTASIEA
+369 ADKIASIEA
-378 LQTTATY
+378 LQATATY
-385 QNLPA
+385 QNLTA

-403 PSATATVAQTIL
+403 PSTTVTAAQTIL
-415 DQLSQL
+415 GQLSQL
-421 SQTLSS
+421 SQALSS
-427 LQSLSGMATQISQLQ
+427 LQSLSGLGTQLGQLQ

-464 NLSSGLNQVNTAL
+464 NLSSGLSQVNTAL

-485 QTLTSGVSQLQMQLS
+485 QVLTDGVSQLQTQLS
-500 GGASQLMSGVTAY
+500 SGASQLMSGVTAY
-513 TAGVAQLAA
+513 TAGVAQLAE
-522 GGAQLAAGG
+522 GGA
-531 VQLVANNSSVQS
+531 QLVANNNSIQS
-543 GGGQLTSGLA
+543 GGSQLTSGLA
-553 TLASNSS
+553 ILAANSS
-560 QLVSGSGQLALGSQ
+560 QLVSGSGQLASGSQ

-584 SGGKTL
+584 SGGQTL
-590 TNSISSLRTGSETLT
+590 TSGISSLRTGSETLT

-653 VLMVA
+653 VSVALMVA

-680 WAKGKLLLNG
+680 WARGKLLLNG

-704 RLIGIEP
+704 RLIGIDP

-756 SSAGTYPN
+756 SSAGTYPI

>member
-1 MLQKVKN
+1 MSEKVKN
-8 IFKKPMTLITILGI
+8 FFTRPMTLITIIGI

-58 SFQDKTLTIGDDM
+58 TFQDKTLTIGDDM

-86 SEKNAE
+86 SEKDAE

-106 PKDLSEKASSLLT
+106 PEDLSEKASSLLT
-119 NQPEPITISYQ
+119 DQPEHLTISYQ

-136 FVASKMGESAMEKLK
+136 FVASKMSESAMEKLK
-151 TSVSET
+151 ASVSET
-157 ITETYTTAVFDSMG
+157 ITETYTSAVFDSMG
-171 EIQIGMVE
+171 EIQSGMVE
-179 AADVSQQLTNGA
+179 AADGSQQLTDGA
-191 SQLESGSQTLSNGLT
+191 SQLETGSQTLSSGLS
-206 TLTTSGQALVT
+206 TLSSSGQSLVT

-230 DGVNQAATGS
+230 DGVNQAASGS
-240 QILSSGLT
+240 QTLSSGLT

-254 ASLASGAEQL
+254 ASLASGAEQI

-315 IQALLTGLPQLQVAI
+315 IQALLTGLPQLQAAI
-330 NQLNDSLSSIGGLAV
+330 NQLNDRLSSIGGVAV
-345 DNSTLSSLLT
+345 DTSTLSSLMT

-369 ADKTASIEA
+369 ADKTASIAA
-378 LQTTATY
+378 LQATATY
-385 QNLPA
+385 QNLTA

-403 PSATATVAQTIL
+403 PSTTVTATQTIL
-415 DQLSQL
+415 GQLSQL
-421 SQTLSS
+421 SQALSS
-427 LQSLSGMATQISQLQ
+427 LGTQLGQLQ

-464 NLSSGLNQVNTAL
+464 NLSSGLSQVNTGL

-485 QTLTSGVSQLQMQLS
+485 QALTSGVSQLQRQLS
-500 GGASQLMSGVTAY
+500 SGASQLMSGVTAY
-513 TAGVAQLAA
+513 TAGVAQLAE
-522 GGAQLAAGG
+522 GGA
-531 VQLVANNSSVQS
+531 QLVANNSSIQS
-543 GGGQLTSGLA
+543 GGSQLTSGLA
-553 TLASNSS
+553 TLAANSS
-560 QLVSGSGQLALGSQ
+560 QLVSGSGQLASGSQ

-584 SGGKTL
+584 SGGQTL
-590 TNSISSLRTGSETLT
+590 TSGISTLLVGSETLT

-612 QQLSVVSVEDKNAQ
+612 QQLSVISVEDKNAQ

-653 VLMVA
+653 VSVALMVA

-690 IIASLA
+690 AIASLA
-696 AVILYGVL
+696 ALILYGVL
-704 RLIGIEP
+704 LLIGVDP

-738 NNRFGSFASLII
+738 NNRFGSFASLIL

-756 SSAGTYPN
+756 SSAGTYPI
-764 ELSPRFFQV
+764 ELSPQFFKV

-802 ILSLFLVGFMGLGL
+802 MLSLFLAGFMGLGL
-816 LIYNQK
+816 LIYNQNN
-822 DE
+822 E

>member
-1 MLQKVKN
+1 MLRKVKN
-8 IFKKPMTLITILGI
+8 IFKKPMTLVTIIGV

-49 AVVNQDQSA
+49 AVINQDQLA

-86 SEKNAE
+86 SEKDAE

-106 PKDLSEKASSLLT
+106 PEDLSEKATSLLT

-157 ITETYTTAVFDSMG
+157 ITETYTTAVFDSMR
-171 EIQIGMVE
+171 EIQTGMVE
-179 AADVSQQLTNGA
+179 AADGSQQLTNGA

-206 TLTTSGQALVT
+206 TLTTSGQALLT

-225 VVSYT
+225 LVSYT

-240 QILSSGLT
+240 QTLSSGLT

-315 IQALLTGLPQLQVAI
+315 IQALLTGLPQLQAAI
-330 NQLNDSLSSIGGLAV
+330 GQLNDSLSSIGGLAV
-345 DNSTLSSLLT
+345 DTSTLSSLLT

-361 QGLLTAAQ
+361 QGLLTAVQ
-369 ADKTASIEA
+369 TDKTASIEA
-378 LQTTATY
+378 LQATATY

-403 PSATATVAQTIL
+403 PSTTATVAQTIL

-427 LQSLSGMATQISQLQ
+427 LQSLSGMATQMNQLQ
-442 SAVGQINTAANQAL
+442 SAVGQINTVANQAL

-477 NQQVLPGT
+477 NQQILPGT
-485 QTLTSGVSQLQMQLS
+485 QTLTSGVSQLQRQLS
-500 GGASQLMSGVTAY
+500 SGASQLMSGVTAY

-522 GGAQLAAGG
+522 GVA
-531 VQLVANNSSVQS
+531 QLVANNSSIQS
-543 GGGQLTSGLA
+543 GGDQLTSGLA
-553 TLASNSS
+553 TLASNSG

-590 TNSISSLRTGSETLT
+590 TSGITSLRTGSETLT

-653 VLMVA
+653 VSVALMVA

-704 RLIGIEP
+704 RLIGIES

-756 SSAGTYPN
+756 SSAGTYPI
-764 ELSPRFFQV
+764 ELSPRFFQI
-773 IQPYLPMTYSVSGL
+773 IQPYLPMTYSVSGF

-802 ILSLFLVGFMGLGL
+802 MLSLFLVGFMGFGL